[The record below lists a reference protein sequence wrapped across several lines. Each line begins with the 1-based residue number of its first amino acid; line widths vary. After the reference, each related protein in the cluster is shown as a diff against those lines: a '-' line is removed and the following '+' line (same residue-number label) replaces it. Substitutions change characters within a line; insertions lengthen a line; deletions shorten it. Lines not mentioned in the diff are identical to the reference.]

1 VSRSFLRHARTVT
14 VLTFASRLGGLA
26 RDAAL
31 SRVFGAGA
39 VMDAFSFGF
48 MVPNL
53 FRRLFGEGALS
64 AAFLPAYARALDRD
78 PALAQRLAWIVV
90 GGSTAVLA
98 GVVLLAEVATALLA
112 AGGAI
117 EPLGARL
124 LMIMLPFAPL
134 VCLTALVGAM
144 LQVHHRFGP
153 TAASPIILNALV
165 VAAAIAAVLLDAA
178 PEEGIRL
185 VAWAVLA
192 SGAIQVAWSMLA
204 LRRSAP
210 LGPGVRSEPAWRE
223 SLGVARLALPMGLGL
238 GVLQLNTL
246 LDGLIASYPSVIGPT
261 ILGIEYPLGEGSMA
275 RLCWA
280 QRLYEFPLGVF
291 GIAVATAIFPALSR
305 QAQDADAFAAT
316 LRRGVR
322 LVVFIGLP
330 ASAGLM
336 LVAEPLTA
344 VILQGRAFTAED
356 TRETAWILLGYAPAV
371 WAYSLNQVLVRA
383 FYARG
388 DSMTPVRI
396 AVGLVG
402 LNLLLNVTLIWTPLR
417 TAGLAWS
424 TAICAVVQ
432 LAWLMRVIA
441 RRVGPG
447 DAAVPR
453 IVDHEVRR
461 SILRSVV
468 VTAAMSAS
476 VWAAMRLLSGVSADH
491 GWWGTLATILILVG
505 VGTVSVVAVARMQR
519 MPELAWAIG
528 RADRAAPP
536 PPPPSS

>member
-1 VSRSFLRHARTVT
+1 MSRSFERHARTVT

-26 RDAAL
+26 RDAVL

-476 VWAAMRLLSGVSADH
+476 VWAAMRLLAEFSADH